1 MEHND
6 IYAVFDSGGA
16 LSSRF
21 PAFEYRQGQLDMALA
36 VADVFSK
43 GGVAV
48 IEAGTGIGKSFAY
61 LVPAVLHAFED
72 DHDRTIVATST
83 INLQRQLYDKDL
95 VQLFGVMESSC
106 PTALLM
112 GRNNYLCLRRLEE
125 QIALAPLLAND
136 GQSPLGA
143 LLLWS
148 EQTETGLKSD
158 LTFACPFELWQEVCS
173 DADLC
178 YGYGCRSAR
187 DCFFMKSRKKAA
199 EAKIV
204 VVNHHLL
211 FTDARSRAIDKIDY
225 DQEAVLPAF
234 SRLIIDEAHNI
245 ERNATD
251 FLTETY
257 SSTDMMRP
265 IGRIS
270 RQRRQD
276 GKGALEGLAP
286 YCPNQSLCPAIL
298 GKIANLVESIGLLDT
313 WLLAFMQMRKSPAL
327 LVQSHMHPSLSDFAR
342 LSASVVE
349 HASDVHASVTM
360 FLESSSIPEE
370 MRFLADELTMHML
383 RIEASASALALFI
396 DFPNW
401 TDDVYW
407 FESVERGKGQRNV
420 EIHISPLSV
429 ASRLRETLFSKLETV
444 VCTSATLDLGDD
456 FAFWSSR
463 VGLPL
468 GDGRPYLTAV
478 HPSPFDFKNR
488 LLLLTPSDAPVF
500 SEQNPWPFMDYCVTV
515 VRDAILSSQGG
526 ALVLFTS
533 YGMLMKVSEAVT
545 QELGRHGIR
554 VLRQGESDR
563 TRLLKTF
570 LEDKDS
576 VLFATD
582 SFWEGVDAPGDTLRL
597 VIIAKLPFK
606 VPSDPVFKARQDS
619 LDSTGKSGFFQL
631 ALPEATMKLKQ
642 GFGRLLRN
650 TLDSGVVLILDSRV
664 VQKSYGAWMLKAL
677 PDSFHP
683 ETDTAGICDKIEN
696 FLYNAMR

>member
-1 MEHND
+1 
-6 IYAVFDSGGA
+6 
-16 LSSRF
+16 
-21 PAFEYRQGQLDMALA
+21 
-36 VADVFSK
+36 
-43 GGVAV
+43 
-48 IEAGTGIGKSFAY
+48 
-61 LVPAVLHAFED
+61 
-72 DHDRTIVATST
+72 
-83 INLQRQLYDKDL
+83 
-95 VQLFGVMESSC
+95 
-106 PTALLM
+106 M

-148 EQTETGLKSD
+148 EQTDTGLKSD

-327 LVQSHMHPSLSDFAR
+327 LVQSHMPVIERFRR
-342 LSASVVE
+342 LSASVV
-349 HASDVHASVTM
+349 DMLRVHALNHVSR
-360 FLESSSIPEE
+360 SSSIPEE
-370 MRFLADELTMHML
+370 MLW
-383 RIEASASALALFI
+383 RIIDDAHAHIRSQCVCFGFVV
-396 DFPNW
+396 DFPGQ
-401 TDDVYW
+401 TMSVVQ
-407 FESVERGKGQRNV
+407 SVERGKGQRNV
-420 EIHISPLSV
+420 ESIS
-429 ASRLRETLFSKLETV
+429 AIKRRLPTARTLFSKLETV
-444 VCTSATLDLGDD
+444 VCTSATLD
-456 FAFWSSR
+456 
-463 VGLPL
+463 
-468 GDGRPYLTAV
+468 
-478 HPSPFDFKNR
+478 
-488 LLLLTPSDAPVF
+488 
-500 SEQNPWPFMDYCVTV
+500 
-515 VRDAILSSQGG
+515 
-526 ALVLFTS
+526 
-533 YGMLMKVSEAVT
+533 
-545 QELGRHGIR
+545 
-554 VLRQGESDR
+554 
-563 TRLLKTF
+563 
-570 LEDKDS
+570 
-576 VLFATD
+576 
-582 SFWEGVDAPGDTLRL
+582 
-597 VIIAKLPFK
+597 
-606 VPSDPVFKARQDS
+606 
-619 LDSTGKSGFFQL
+619 
-631 ALPEATMKLKQ
+631 
-642 GFGRLLRN
+642 
-650 TLDSGVVLILDSRV
+650 
-664 VQKSYGAWMLKAL
+664 
-677 PDSFHP
+677 
-683 ETDTAGICDKIEN
+683 
-696 FLYNAMR
+696 